1 MQHGRSLID
10 DIRAA
15 SPNLS
20 KSQRRV
26 ADAVLA
32 DIDGAT
38 RMTIKD
44 LATRAQVSEPTIVRF
59 ARELGSDGFTEFKM
73 RLSQDFAT
81 GRMFILSD
89 APALNQDPALVAS
102 QVYEATAQALAY
114 SYAQRDPP
122 ALERAAAA
130 IDAAPRVFCMGVGG
144 SSANIATEAAN
155 RFFRFDVRVSAI
167 LDSYSQAIAAAL
179 CEAGDALLIFSVTG
193 KPESLI
199 SSAGIAA
206 SRGAA
211 VITVTRPDSPLA
223 AAGTV
228 LVGLSIPDHDR
239 RFEIPNRS
247 RYGQLY
253 MLDCIATLLAGRRL
267 GVSGP
272 KLQGVRKA
280 LLDLHGPTE
289 QQPIGD

>member
-15 SPNLS
+15 SPSLS

-26 ADAVLA
+26 ADVVLA

-38 RMTIKD
+38 RLTIKD
-44 LATRAQVSEPTIVRF
+44 LAARARVSEPTIVRF

-81 GRMFILSD
+81 GRMFVMSD
-89 APALNQDPALVAS
+89 QPAFNQDPALVAS

-114 SYAQRDPP
+114 SYAQRDPA

-130 IDAAPRVFCMGVGG
+130 IDSASRVFSMGVGG
-144 SSANIATEAAN
+144 SSANMAAEATN
-155 RFFRFDVRVSAI
+155 RFFRFDVRVSTVVDPYA
-167 LDSYSQAIAAAL
+167 QAIAAAL
-179 CEAGDALLIFSVTG
+179 CETDDVLLVFSVTG
-193 KPESLI
+193 KPASLI

-206 SRGAA
+206 GRGAT
-211 VITVTRPDSPLA
+211 VITITRPDSPLA
-223 AAGTV
+223 AAGN
-228 LVGLSIPDHDR
+228 LLIGLTIPDQDR

-253 MLDCIATLLAGRRL
+253 MLDCLATLLAGRRTSA
-267 GVSGP
+267 SGP
-272 KLQGVRKA
+272 KLQGARQV